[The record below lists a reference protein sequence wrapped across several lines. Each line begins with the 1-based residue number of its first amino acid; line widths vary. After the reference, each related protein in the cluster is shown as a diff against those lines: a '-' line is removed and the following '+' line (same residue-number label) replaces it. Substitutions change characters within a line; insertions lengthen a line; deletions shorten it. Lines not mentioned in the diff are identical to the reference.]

1 MLGAISD
8 AGGQPVV
15 LVVADDDA
23 SVSQLESVFTEQR
36 DAEWVEFLGDCD
48 QYESELKD
56 EVTKGKLPLAELDEE
71 EQSLDRLCRWFR
83 TIRTRDLF
91 GSLSGPAAEKRLKEC
106 ADALERFAEL
116 VFDAREKP

>member
-71 EQSLDRLCRWFR
+71 EQSPRSALPLVPHD
-83 TIRTRDLF
+83 
-91 GSLSGPAAEKRLKEC
+91 P
-106 ADALERFAEL
+106 DA
-116 VFDAREKP
+116 